1 MVPITALLPRP
12 TSPVTNLI
20 AGHTCEYYDVVGKLL
35 FLGSKEFGL
44 ELFKQL
50 VNISG
55 YSWEVWHPDDQ
66 FDGRSNLADWID
78 FTSQRAIPF
87 HIIGSKKKFSS
98 SLPDNDFELVIVCGW
113 YWIIEPTDL
122 EKVRLGFWGIHNS
135 LLPKYRGGSPLIWSM
150 LSDDLEVGSS
160 FFKFSTGVDSGAIAY
175 QTKIAKNN
183 KTIQEV
189 LSYFQNQFKA
199 ELPRLVNVILR
210 GELVGIDQIDSEATY
225 CKQRHPVDSEID
237 FTWPATFI
245 MKFVRILQPPYP
257 RAFFISHEKKIE
269 VTQIEVRD
277 SESHLKP
284 GEVIHMNRNEIA
296 INGAEGKSFL
306 VKYI

>member
-1 MVPITALLPRP
+1 
-12 TSPVTNLI
+12 
-20 AGHTCEYYDVVGKLL
+20 VGNLL

-66 FDGRSNLADWID
+66 FDDRSNLADWID
-78 FTSQRAIPF
+78 FTSQRAIPI
-87 HIIGSKKKFSS
+87 HIIDSKKKFSS
-98 SLPDNDFELVIVCGW
+98 SLLDNDFELVIVCGW
-113 YWIIEPTDL
+113 YWIIGPTDL
-122 EKVRLGFWGIHNS
+122 EKVRFGFWGIHNS

-160 FFKFSTGVDSGAIAY
+160 FFKLGIGVDSGVVAY
-175 QTKIAKNN
+175 QTKIARYN
-183 KTIQEV
+183 KTIEEV
-189 LSYFQNQFKA
+189 LVYFQNQFKA
-199 ELPRLVNVILR
+199 ELPKLVNKILI

-225 CKQRHPVDSEID
+225 CKQRHPADSEID

-245 MKFVRILQPPYP
+245 MKFVQILQPPYP
-257 RAFFISHEKKIE
+257 RAFFVYREKKME
-269 VTQIEVRD
+269 VTQIGVLD

-284 GEVIHMNRNEIA
+284 GEVIYMNQNEIA
-296 INGAEGKSFL
+296 IKGAQGKSFL
-306 VKYI
+306 VKYIC